1 MQKSKIEKFSIF
13 NFFNVKLKFLTSQ
26 VKLIQFSVE
35 LSHVKLK
42 IWVIWLE
49 LSWKCKQ
56 LNSILIWVQNV
67 NLKLNS
73 MINLVLKLAVSESFV
88 SKSFISKFFILKF
101 FILKFFISEF
111 FISKSFV
118 SKFFILKFFISE
130 FFISKSFVS
139 KFFILKMILYSINS
153 QLFYKILSIHDEVLQ
168 CINDDFNN
176 DLNLEFLSF
185 KQKIHAKS
193 WANNKD
199 LTYFRVFIIIFVI

>member
-88 SKSFISKFFILKF
+88 SKSFISKFFYLKVF
-101 FILKFFISEF
+101 YLRVFYLKVFC
-111 FISKSFV
+111 
-118 SKFFILKFFISE
+118 LK
-130 FFISKSFVS
+130 V
-139 KFFILKMILYSINS
+139 FILKMILYSMNS
-153 QLFYKILSIHDEVLQ
+153 QLLYKILSIHDEVLQ

>member
-1 MQKSKIEKFSIF
+1 
-13 NFFNVKLKFLTSQ
+13 
-26 VKLIQFSVE
+26 
-35 LSHVKLK
+35 
-42 IWVIWLE
+42 
-49 LSWKCKQ
+49 
-56 LNSILIWVQNV
+56 
-67 NLKLNS
+67 

-118 SKFFILKFFISE
+118 SKFFILK
-130 FFISKSFVS
+130 
-139 KFFILKMILYSINS
+139 MILYSINS
-153 QLFYKILSIHDEVLQ
+153 QLLYKILSIHDEVLQ

-193 WANNKD
+193 
-199 LTYFRVFIIIFVI
+199 

>member
-1 MQKSKIEKFSIF
+1 MQKSKIEKFSIL

-118 SKFFILKFFISE
+118 SKFFILK
-130 FFISKSFVS
+130 
-139 KFFILKMILYSINS
+139 MILYLMNS
-153 QLFYKILSIHDEVLQ
+153 QLLYKILSIHDEVLQ